1 MSDFAQNGIITTLHD
16 FKTKKYKDLDKEL
29 KVFSGYRPIELILPC
44 LYSEL
49 EGSALPDIV
58 KNLSEVDFLN
68 HVVIGLDK
76 ANKKEFLKAKAS
88 LRN

>member
-1 MSDFAQNGIITTLHD
+1 MTL
-16 FKTKKYKDLDKEL
+16 KQKNTKILNKEL

-49 EGSALPDIV
+49 EGRALPDIV

-76 ANKKEFLKAKAS
+76 ANKKEFLKAKK
-88 LRN
+88 LL